1 MTTKKF
7 IFNLLF
13 KEKKEENEII
23 KSYFKMLPQ
32 EISQIIIQDRKKSID
47 GENGSNITKDKEEQE
62 KIENIE
68 TKIYKKEKEYIKK
81 YIPTPKEKLCVMVI
95 PGHGFE
101 SPGARFKNKD
111 NEKIEERKLN
121 QLISYNLIL
130 KLLKKNY
137 EVYVPFDFEESD
149 LTLPYSNSNL
159 HVIFKGFRP
168 PVTGEKSENG
178 QYEGQYRKDMI
189 NLTSTIMLATA
200 EKLKSYSPKS
210 RFISV
215 SLNHNSAGNEDLY
228 GFIPYY
234 RKTGPADFLK
244 NSKNLSNI
252 LLNNCKEIYK
262 GEGKNVSSVKQQNYL
277 VNKSGPEAA
286 LLIELG
292 FGTNKK
298 QLEECSNESNMKKMA
313 DALEKSITK
322 YFNN

>member
-7 IFNLLF
+7 IFNSLY

-47 GENGSNITKDKEEQE
+47 GENGSNITKNESEQK
-62 KIENIE
+62 KIESIE
-68 TKIYKKEKEYIKK
+68 TKIYEKEKKYIKK
-81 YIPTPKEKLCVMVI
+81 FIPVPKEKLCVMVI

-101 SPGARFKNKD
+101 SPGARFKNKE
-111 NEKIEERKLN
+111 NEKIEEKKLN
-121 QLISYNLIL
+121 QLVSYNLIL
-130 KLLKKNY
+130 KLLEKNY
-137 EVYVPFDFEESD
+137 EVYVPFDFEEND
-149 LTLPYSNSNL
+149 LVLPYSNSKL
-159 HVIFKGFRP
+159 HVIFKGYRP

-178 QYEGQYRKDMI
+178 QYRKDMI
-189 NLTSTIMLATA
+189 NLTSSIMLATA
-200 EKLKSYSPKS
+200 EKIKENKPKS
-210 RFISV
+210 KFISI
-215 SLNHNSAGNEDLY
+215 SLNHNSTGDENLY
-228 GFIPYY
+228 GFIPFY
-234 RKTGPADFLK
+234 RKTGPIDFLK
-244 NSKNLSNI
+244 NSKKLSNI

-262 GEGKNVSSVKQQNYL
+262 GEGKDVSSVKQRNYL
-277 VNKSGPEAA
+277 VNKQGPEAA

-298 QLEECSNESNMKKMA
+298 QLEECSKESKIKKMA